1 MRVPSVDGVYY
12 RIIGNVSLL
21 DRRTSPQDRV
31 EPMIFIFADISRI
44 LFWYLGGIGVY
55 LNQKRLTIGD
65 MWKG

>member
-55 LNQKRLTIGD
+55 LNQKRVTIGD
-65 MWKG
+65 M